1 MIKAGLLGVAVAWL
15 AIAAMCGLVW
25 LMDTY
30 PAVTVASLMFIV
42 ISAFGYV
49 LGVELFGE

>member
-1 MIKAGLLGVAVAWL
+1 MIKAGLIGIAVTWL
-15 AIAAMCGLVW
+15 AISTMCGLIW
-25 LMDTY
+25 LLDTY
-30 PAVTVASLMFIV
+30 PVVTVASLVFIV